1 MSRADRV
8 AELIKHEISDIITR
22 KVNDPR
28 VGFTSITSV
37 DLGGDLQNATVHVSV
52 MGNEEQQKDTMDAL
66 RHATGFIRSELS
78 HRMQIRDVPELYFK
92 QDKSIEKAA
101 RVFEIMNELEKEKTE
116 TPVKAHKVTKGK
128 TRAKGH

>member
-28 VGFTSITSV
+28 VGFISITSV
-37 DLGGDLQNATVHVSV
+37 EIGADLQNATVHVSV
-52 MGNEEQQKDTMDAL
+52 MGSDEEQKNTMKAL
-66 RHATGFIRSELS
+66 QRATGFIRSELS
-78 HRMQIRDVPELYFK
+78 KRMQLRDVPELYFK

-101 RVFEIMNELEKEKTE
+101 KVFAIMNQLEQEQHAGRRK
-116 TPVKAHKVTKGK
+116 
-128 TRAKGH
+128 RN